1 MLQKVTCQT
10 CGSQLELSEDGLY
23 GKCPYCQNE
32 YHFKEEKA
40 EALVLMLNLGFENL
54 NRHDFDGAIST
65 FRSVAANYPED
76 AEANWGLVISTYG
89 IIFEKDD
96 RTGKMIP
103 TCSRIVE
110 NSILANKN
118 YKKAIENAHPEQR
131 PFYEEMARE
140 IEKKQVEIKR
150 IMENEESYDAFISF
164 KATDMEGRPTKDSRI
179 ARKIYDELTKRDI
192 KTFFSPVTLSTRAGE
207 DYEPIIYKAL
217 NTCRIFILVATKE
230 ENLNATWVKNEWT
243 RFRDRMDED
252 KGAIVVPVYDGAE
265 ILRAMPTKFQRTQG
279 VDIDKHL
286 FDYDMLIADSA
297 ENVLGISERKRREKE
312 ERERKE
318 KEERDAKERDILAKK
333 LEELERQARNNNAPK
348 APLSSGASQAD
359 TTFDVILKS
368 CGTAKLDVIKII
380 REIMN
385 YDFRRAK
392 ELCEALPV
400 RVARRVTEDTA
411 DDIVLRLSSAG
422 ATVEKRS
429 TPSMASAPS
438 TARIM
443 TCRVCGV
450 QIAYNEGDEMV
461 VCSTCGTKAI
471 PPQANQSAQ
480 AAIPTQ
486 NTNFA
491 SGNESSFY
499 VYKGNN
505 ELKNKNYT
513 KAKEYFDYAL
523 HLSRNEWKAWLGLF
537 LVENKIPDLNGIVV
551 PRPTSKSFKDIE
563 NNLVSNNNI
572 KKIFATQSFQNALQ
586 YSNLQNRKDL
596 EKHVKR
602 IEDEVQ
608 YVKNES
614 VKLLN
619 DIGFD
624 VISKAGTKT
633 GGAISHSKIFFDTA
647 LRFAPGNYDA
657 SYGLYLVSVN
667 SKKLEYP
674 KTEYNDADECIDV
687 LKANEELLKSFETV
701 VFQKLLSVSSQEQK
715 QKLSDYMLE
724 CANTANKVRVSSVN
738 KLVEIGQQKFN
749 NQEFSEAS
757 DCLETALSLAEEY
770 SLDIDK
776 GLVYWYMAFC
786 DIYMTDEEFFSFNDV
801 DFTPITHLESFQ
813 KAKRYA
819 QGELLDKISKVE
831 SYESMIINQNLIA
844 IQSVEID
851 YSFTENTVAEKV
863 KKATKISKRIGTS
876 YKINDIIASV
886 AILLMA
892 VAMTLF
898 TFGPFNVRTTNL
910 SVIILA
916 GVAVLTFVITKLF
929 ASKKKLNSANAE
941 INTYTSILK
950 EKANRINLLR
960 ESCNQNE
967 RVTCEQYSTVTNNS
981 VSNSFATFV
990 TAIFIAIFLLIALM
1004 AHTSHIAG
1012 PVFLSAVA
1020 LLVFGALYKYAF
1032 KYEGYEISN
1041 FVKVVMLVI
1050 VFMYF
1055 VSLVTNIEEI
1065 ASLSNYN
1072 FLKESI
1078 SFSRKENRLGFIMIL
1093 IMGLQVFISFAA
1105 FEDFTPGFFFS
1116 LVPFGLCATA
1126 MMSKVAWRLEGIG
1139 LFHIV
1144 IMLIPSIIYGI
1155 LVAGSYLAISKDGD
1169 QF

>member
-65 FRSVAANYPED
+65 FRSVATNYPED

-118 YKKAIENAHPEQR
+118 YKKAIENAHPEQS

-192 KTFFSPVTLSTRAGE
+192 KTFFSPVTLSTRAGD

-348 APLSSGASQAD
+348 APVSSGASQED

-429 TPSMASAPS
+429 TLSTQSAPQV
-438 TARIM
+438 T
-443 TCRVCGV
+443 
-450 QIAYNEGDEMV
+450 Q
-461 VCSTCGTKAI
+461 
-471 PPQANQSAQ
+471 PSAV
-480 AAIPTQ
+480 PTQ
-486 NTNFA
+486 NTSFA
-491 SGNESSFY
+491 GTNEASFY
-499 VYKGNN
+499 IYKGNN
-505 ELKNKNYT
+505 ELKAKNMA
-513 KAKEYFDYAL
+513 KAKEYYDYAI
-523 HLSRNEWKAWLGLF
+523 HLSPNEWEAWLGLF
-537 LVENKIPDLNGIVV
+537 LIENKLSGLNQLTATASSSASIIDINA
-551 PRPTSKSFKDIE
+551 TLKKNESTIALFKT
-563 NNLVSNNNI
+563 
-572 KKIFATQSFQNALQ
+572 KSFQNALNNASGQ
-586 YSNLQNRKDL
+586 FKTQL
-596 EKHVKR
+596 ESHVKR
-602 IEDEVQ
+602 VNNEANNAKKQMVDHIVNLAFVKINAIGKNDTSWGS
-608 YVKNES
+608 YVKPFLTAALQVDPSNY
-614 VKLLN
+614 N
-619 DIGFD
+619 
-624 VISKAGTKT
+624 
-633 GGAISHSKIFFDTA
+633 AI
-647 LRFAPGNYDA
+647 
-657 SYGLYLVSVN
+657 YGLYLASRRV
-667 SKKLEYP
+667 KALEHP
-674 KTEYNDADECIDV
+674 KTRYETSEECLET
-687 LKANEELLKSFETV
+687 LKYNEELLRSFESQE
-701 VFQKLLSVSSQEQK
+701 FQKMMSVADSQQK
-715 QKLSDYMLE
+715 QTLSNYLLE
-724 CANTANKVRVSSVN
+724 CANEAKDVRRNSVN
-738 KLVEIGQQKFN
+738 ELLQIAVEHFN
-749 NQEFSEAS
+749 SKDFDDSHQCF
-757 DCLETALSLAEEY
+757 ETAISLAEEY

-786 DIYMTDEEFFSFNDV
+786 DIYTTDEEFFSFNDV

-892 VAMTLF
+892 IAMTLF

-916 GVAVLTFVITKLF
+916 GVAILTFVITKLF
-929 ASKKKLNSANAE
+929 ASKKKLNSVNAE

-1105 FEDFTPGFFFS
+1105 FEDFTPGFFFL

-1144 IMLIPSIIYGI
+1144 IMLIPSIIYGV
-1155 LVAGSYLAISKDGD
+1155 LVAGSYLAISKDAD